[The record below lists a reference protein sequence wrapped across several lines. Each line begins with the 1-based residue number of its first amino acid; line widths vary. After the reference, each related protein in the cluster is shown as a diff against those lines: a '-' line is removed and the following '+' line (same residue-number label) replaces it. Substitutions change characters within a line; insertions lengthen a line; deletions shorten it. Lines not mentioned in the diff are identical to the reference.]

1 MMPSRFK
8 TFMVEAAR
16 EGAAVRNV
24 KRRRVELE
32 KSLCEKLWTTSK
44 ALTEFKFWFN
54 GWNGRINETCAA
66 PWLGAYL
73 QKHSWTRR
81 RFIRFPI
88 VVVFRL
94 AMLGPGLI
102 AAFVLFVIAAVV
114 ATVKLTPTYVKFRRM
129 KSKELATFDR
139 SINDETKALE
149 LKKQGEQVNERI
161 KIEDQKR
168 QEQEELVRHLT
179 FFWIAVFRN
188 SSTETLLDVWTLF
201 QQFPVDHYIFAMLE
215 NSPGPVIRQIV
226 DHEVALRQ
234 ISDSARQLAL
244 LRLERKQAD
253 ATKADLIERIASA
266 SEQSASERHTGIM
279 NGLIAVAMLNL
290 MK

>member
-1 MMPSRFK
+1 MSRLNRFL
-8 TFMVEAAR
+8 VDAAK
-16 EGAAVRNV
+16 EGAAVRDV
-24 KRRRVELE
+24 KRKRVELE
-32 KSLCEKLWTTSK
+32 KSLCEQLWTTSK

-66 PWLGAYL
+66 PWLGPYL

-88 VVVFRL
+88 IVVFRL
-94 AMLGPGLI
+94 AILLGPGLI
-102 AAFVLFVIAAVV
+102 AASMLFVVAAAV

-129 KSKELATFDR
+129 KSKNLATFDQ
-139 SINDETKALE
+139 SINDEKKALE

-161 KIEDQKR
+161 KIENQKR
-168 QEQEELVRHLT
+168 QEQEELVRQLT
-179 FFWIAVFRN
+179 FFWIAEFRH
-188 SSTETLLDVWTLF
+188 SSTENLLDVWAVF

-215 NSPGPVIRQIV
+215 NSPGSVIRHIV
-226 DHEVALRQ
+226 DFEVALRQ

-253 ATKADLIERIASA
+253 ATQADLIERIASA